1 MSLVEES
8 SGPIALRVIE
18 STDQLNASA
27 ATAELRLDLSEALRI
42 LPDRREV
49 YAGQLCSNQQ
59 AVVAKRFLVHPKQ
72 ARDWR
77 REWDGLVQ
85 LNALGLSAPPPL
97 CVAEEADGSA
107 VWMIMA
113 RIEGAVSVQD
123 AFLDGDSD
131 ERTELAQQLA
141 KLVDAAHR
149 AGVRQR
155 DQHVD
160 NWAWDGARLYLLD
173 AGSIAFSKH
182 ALSERARLQDLAGIC
197 VTLAPE
203 AERAFREAICSK
215 YLVDDQALKER
226 LLDELDGMIV
236 ALQAE
241 RARRYFKK
249 TRRTCTEFVD
259 IKADAYHA
267 LHLRRAAPELIEAF
281 LSDPEALMLPGR
293 RLKSGNTSTV
303 QGFEYAGKAYVLKRY
318 NKKPLLNRMR
328 HLFSDS
334 RALKSWS
341 SSWVLEM
348 AFIPT
353 ARTVAVY
360 EDTRERL
367 PGVRYLLM
375 EQVEGRILPDYV
387 ESCGAD
393 LAQIEAVA
401 EAFAQIWSALGR
413 LRAAHGDLKATN
425 LIVGK
430 DGRLHLFDLDAFRFG
445 LKASAF
451 ERGRAKDLRRFMQ
464 NWADRPELTELFE
477 AKLREVSE

>member
-1 MSLVEES
+1 MSPAPDF
-8 SGPIALRVIE
+8 GAPIALRVLE
-18 STDQLNASA
+18 STDRLNTLGS
-27 ATAELRLDLSEALRI
+27 ELRLEVCEVLRI

-49 YAGQLCSNQQ
+49 YAGQIQANQR
-59 AVVAKRFLVHPKQ
+59 AVVAKRFLKHPKQ

-77 REWDGLVQ
+77 REWDGLVK
-85 LNALGLSAPPPL
+85 LDVLGMSAPTPL
-97 CVAEEADGSA
+97 CVAEEVDASA
-107 VWMIMA
+107 VWVIMD
-113 RIEGAVSVQD
+113 RIAEAVSVQD

-131 ERTELAQQLA
+131 ERTELVQQLA
-141 KLVDAAHR
+141 ELVDAAHR
-149 AGVRQR
+149 AGVRQQ

-173 AGSIAFSKH
+173 AGSIEFSKH

-203 AERAFREAICSK
+203 AERAFREAIRSN
-215 YLVDDQALKER
+215 YLIDDQALKGR
-226 LLDELDGMIV
+226 LLDELDGAIV
-236 ALQAE
+236 ALQTE
-241 RARRYFKK
+241 RVRRYFKK
-249 TRRTCTEFVD
+249 TRRTCTEFLET
-259 IKADAYHA
+259 KTDAYHA
-267 LHLRRAAPELIEAF
+267 LHLRQADSELIEAF
-281 LSDPEALMLPGR
+281 LSDPDALMQAGE

-318 NKKPLLNRMR
+318 NKKPLLNRIR
-328 HLFSDS
+328 YLFSDS

-353 ARTVAVY
+353 ARAVAVY
-360 EDTRERL
+360 EDTCERL

-375 EQVEGRILPDYV
+375 EQIEGRILPDYV

-393 LAQIEAVA
+393 LAKIGAVA
-401 EAFAQIWSALGR
+401 EGFAQIWSALGR

-425 LIVGK
+425 LIVGP
-430 DGRLHLFDLDAFRFG
+430 DGQVHLFDLDAFRFG
-445 LKASAF
+445 LKASVF
-451 ERGRAKDLRRFMQ
+451 ECGRAKDLRRFMQ
-464 NWADRPELTELFE
+464 NWAGQPELIELFE

>member
-8 SGPIALRVIE
+8 GGAIALRVIE

-27 ATAELRLDLSEALRI
+27 AELQLAVREALRI

-59 AVVAKRFLVHPKQ
+59 AVVAKRFLEHPKQ

-77 REWDGLVQ
+77 REWDGLVK
-85 LNALGLSAPPPL
+85 LEALQLSAPTPL

-107 VWMIMA
+107 VWVIMA

-123 AFLDGDSD
+123 AFLEGDSD

-149 AGVRQR
+149 AGARQG

-173 AGSIAFSKH
+173 AGSIEFSKH
-182 ALSERARLQDLAGIC
+182 PLSERARLQDLAGIC

-203 AERAFREAICSK
+203 AECAFREAIRSK
-215 YLVDDQALKER
+215 YLIDDQALKGR
-226 LLDELDGMIV
+226 LLDELDGAIV

-241 RARRYFKK
+241 RTQRYFKK
-249 TRRTCTEFVD
+249 TRRTCTEFVETE
-259 IKADAYHA
+259 AETYHA
-267 LHLRRAAPELIEAF
+267 LHLRTADSELVAAF
-281 LSDPEALMLPGR
+281 LSDPEALMEEGE
-293 RLKSGNTSTV
+293 RLKSGNTCTV
-303 QGFEYAGKAYVLKRY
+303 QGFSRGGQAYVLKRY
-318 NKKPLLNRMR
+318 NKKRLTNRLR

-334 RALKSWS
+334 RALTSWS
-341 SSWVLEM
+341 SAWVLDM

-353 ARTVAVY
+353 ARAVAVY
-360 EDTRERL
+360 EDTRARL
-367 PGVRYLLM
+367 PGLRYLLM
-375 EQVEGRILPDYV
+375 EQIEGQLLPDYV

-393 LAQIEAVA
+393 PAQIAAVVD
-401 EAFAQIWSALGR
+401 AFAQIWESLGR

-425 LIVGK
+425 LIVGA

-445 LKASAF
+445 LKAIAF
-451 ERGRAKDLRRFMQ
+451 ERGRAKDMRRFMQ
-464 NWADRPELTELFE
+464 NWADRSELTELFE

>member
-8 SGPIALRVIE
+8 SGPIALRLVE

-27 ATAELRLDLSEALRI
+27 VELQLEVCEALRI

-77 REWDGLVQ
+77 REWDGLVK
-85 LNALGLSAPPPL
+85 LNALDLSAPTPL
-97 CVAEEADGSA
+97 CVAEEADGSV
-107 VWMIMA
+107 VWVIMA
-113 RIEGAVSVQD
+113 RIEGAVSVQE
-123 AFLDGDSD
+123 AFLEGDSD
-131 ERTELAQQLA
+131 ERTELAQQLV

-149 AGVRQR
+149 AGVRQG

-173 AGSIAFSKH
+173 AGSMEFSKH

-203 AERAFREAICSK
+203 AERAFRGAIRSK
-215 YLVDDQALKER
+215 YLVDDVALKER
-226 LLDELDGMIV
+226 LLDELEEAIV

-241 RARRYFKK
+241 RTQRYFKK
-249 TRRTCTEFVD
+249 TRRTCTEFFETE
-259 IKADAYHA
+259 AETHYA
-267 LHLRRAAPELIEAF
+267 LHLRSADPELIEAF
-281 LSDPEALMLPGR
+281 LSDPESLMLQGR
-293 RLKSGNTSTV
+293 RLKSGNTCTV
-303 QGFEYAGKAYVLKRY
+303 QGFAHTGKAYVLKRY
-318 NKKPLLNRMR
+318 NKKPLTNRLR

-341 SSWVLEM
+341 SSWVLDM

-353 ARTVAVY
+353 ASAVAVY

-367 PGVRYLLM
+367 PGLRYLLM
-375 EQVEGRILPDYV
+375 EQIEGQLLPDYV

-401 EAFAQIWSALGR
+401 DAFTQIWESLGR

-425 LIVGK
+425 LIVGP
-430 DGRLHLFDLDAFRFG
+430 DGRVHLFDLDAFRFG

-451 ERGRAKDLRRFMQ
+451 ECGRAKDLRRFMQ
-464 NWADRPELTELFE
+464 NWADRPELSELFK
-477 AKLREVSE
+477 AKLREVSK

>member
-8 SGPIALRVIE
+8 SGPITLRVVE
-18 STDQLNASA
+18 STDQLNAA
-27 ATAELRLDLSEALRI
+27 AAELQLEVREALRL

-59 AVVAKRFLVHPKQ
+59 AVVAKRFLEHPKQ

-77 REWDGLVQ
+77 REWDGLVK
-85 LNALGLSAPPPL
+85 LNALNLSAPRPL
-97 CVAEEADGSA
+97 YVAEEVDGSA
-107 VWMIMA
+107 IWVIMA

-123 AFLDGDSD
+123 AFLEGDSD

-149 AGVRQR
+149 AGVRQG

-173 AGSIAFSKH
+173 AGSMEFSKY

-197 VTLAPE
+197 VTLAPA
-203 AERAFREAICSK
+203 AERAFRSAIRSK
-215 YLVDDQALKER
+215 YLVDDQTLKER
-226 LLDELDGMIV
+226 LLDELDGAIV

-241 RARRYFKK
+241 RTQRYFKK
-249 TRRTCTEFVD
+249 TRRTCTEFVETE
-259 IKADAYHA
+259 AETYHA
-267 LHLRRAAPELIEAF
+267 LHLRQAAPELIEAF
-281 LSDPEALMLPGR
+281 LSDPEALMLQGR

-318 NKKPLLNRMR
+318 NKKPLLNRIR
-328 HLFSDS
+328 HLFSGS

-341 SSWVLEM
+341 SAWVLDM

-353 ARTVAVY
+353 ARAVAVY

-367 PGVRYLLM
+367 PGLRYLLM
-375 EQVEGRILPDYV
+375 EQIEGRILPDYV

-401 EAFAQIWSALGR
+401 EAFTQIWESLGR

-425 LIVGK
+425 LIVGP

-464 NWADRPELTELFE
+464 NWAGRPELTELFE

>member
-1 MSLVEES
+1 MSLLERSNE
-8 SGPIALRVIE
+8 PLTLRVTQRSE
-18 STDQLNASA
+18 GFA
-27 ATAELRLDLSEALRI
+27 APELELKLSEALRI
-42 LPDRREV
+42 LPGRREV
-49 YAGQLCSNQQ
+49 YAGRLLDVER
-59 AVVAKRFLVHPKQ
+59 AVVAKRFLSHPKQ

-77 REWDGLVQ
+77 REWDGLVK
-85 LNALGLSAPPPL
+85 LEALQLSAPTPL

-107 VWMIMA
+107 VWVIMA

-123 AFLDGDSD
+123 AFLEGDSD

-141 KLVDAAHR
+141 KLVDAAHG
-149 AGVRQR
+149 AGLRQG

-173 AGSIAFSKH
+173 AGSMEFSKH

-203 AERAFREAICSK
+203 AERAFREAIRSK
-215 YLVDDQALKER
+215 YLLDDEALKGR
-226 LLDELDGMIV
+226 LLDELDGAIV
-236 ALQAE
+236 TLQAE

-249 TRRTCTEFVD
+249 TRRTCTEFVETE
-259 IKADAYHA
+259 ADAYHA
-267 LHLRRAAPELIEAF
+267 LHLRQAAPELIDAF
-281 LSDPEALMLPGR
+281 LSDPEALMLQGR
-293 RLKSGNTSTV
+293 RLKSGNTCTV
-303 QGFEYAGKAYVLKRY
+303 QGFAHAGKAYVLKRY
-318 NKKPLLNRMR
+318 NKKPLTNRMR

-341 SSWVLEM
+341 SSWVLDM

-353 ARTVAVY
+353 ARAVAVY

-375 EQVEGRILPDYV
+375 EQIEGQLLPDYV
-387 ESCGAD
+387 ESCGQDMAR
-393 LAQIEAVA
+393 IEAVA
-401 EAFAQIWSALGR
+401 EAFAQIWESLGR

-425 LIVGK
+425 LIVGS
-430 DGRLHLFDLDAFRFG
+430 DGRLHLFDLDAFRFDLG
-445 LKASAF
+445 ARAF
-451 ERGRAKDLRRFMQ
+451 ERGRAKDLKRFMQ
-464 NWADRPELTELFE
+464 NWADRPELTELFK

>member
-1 MSLVEES
+1 MPRRVE
-8 SGPIALRVIE
+8 L
-18 STDQLNASA
+18 QL
-27 ATAELRLDLSEALRI
+27 EVCEALRI

-59 AVVAKRFLVHPKQ
+59 AVVAKRFLVHSKQ

-77 REWDGLVQ
+77 REWDGLVK
-85 LNALGLSAPPPL
+85 LNALGLSAPTPL
-97 CVAEEADGSA
+97 CVAEEANSSA
-107 VWMIMA
+107 VWVIMA
-113 RIEGAVSVQD
+113 RIEGAVSVQE
-123 AFLDGDSD
+123 AFLEGDSD
-131 ERTELAQQLA
+131 ERTELAQQLV

-149 AGVRQR
+149 AGVRQG

-173 AGSIAFSKH
+173 AGSIEFSKH

-203 AERAFREAICSK
+203 AERLFREAIRSK
-215 YLVDDQALKER
+215 YLVDDVALKER
-226 LLDELDGMIV
+226 LLDELEEAIV

-241 RARRYFKK
+241 RTQRYFKK
-249 TRRTCTEFVD
+249 TRRTCTEFVETE
-259 IKADAYHA
+259 ADAYYA
-267 LHLRRAAPELIEAF
+267 LHLRSADPELIEAF
-281 LSDPEALMLPGR
+281 LSDPESLMLQGR
-293 RLKSGNTSTV
+293 RLKSGNTCTV
-303 QGFEYAGKAYVLKRY
+303 QGFEHAEKAYVLKRY
-318 NKKPLLNRMR
+318 NKKPLVNRIR

-341 SSWVLEM
+341 SSWVLDL

-353 ARTVAVY
+353 ASAVAVY

-367 PGVRYLLM
+367 PGLRYLLM
-375 EQVEGRILPDYV
+375 EQIEGQLLPDYV

-401 EAFAQIWSALGR
+401 DAFTQIWESLGR

-425 LIVGK
+425 LIVGP
-430 DGRLHLFDLDAFRFG
+430 DGRVHLFDLDAFRFG

-451 ERGRAKDLRRFMQ
+451 ECGRAKDLRRFMQ
-464 NWADRPELTELFE
+464 NWADRPELSELFK
-477 AKLREVSE
+477 AKLREVSK